1 MSLQEVSEILGHSN
15 ISMTMRYAHLES
27 TVTAKKARDLLNRLN
42 DAYSGPFRSLI
53 LVLTD
58 HHFWNFPTTDSG
70 FIRSL
75 FLDFQNQ

>member
-42 DAYSGPFRSLI
+42 DTKP
-53 LVLTD
+53 VLKVV
-58 HHFWNFPTTDSG
+58 
-70 FIRSL
+70 
-75 FLDFQNQ
+75 